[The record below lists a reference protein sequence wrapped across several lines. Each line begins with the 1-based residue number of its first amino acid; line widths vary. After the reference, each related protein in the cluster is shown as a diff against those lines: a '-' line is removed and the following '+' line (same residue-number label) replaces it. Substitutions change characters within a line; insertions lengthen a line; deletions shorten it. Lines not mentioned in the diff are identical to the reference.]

1 MESQNTGELKPFELL
16 SHEEYSSEE
25 MAAYLGV
32 SCEEIERREQAG
44 ELFSYC
50 RQSRGLE
57 KLYPAYQLA
66 PEIYPDL
73 IRRAREMLDADLVS
87 LHFFFT
93 QRDPDLGNLSVREVL
108 AGHVVE
114 GFELDEETAWL
125 VMQPLPRR
133 MEAVM
138 GALGRMHAVSQG
150 W

>member
-1 MESQNTGELKPFELL
+1 MECPNTCELRPFELL
-16 SHEEYSSEE
+16 SRAEYSVEE

-32 SCEEIERREQAG
+32 SCEEIERREQTG
-44 ELFSYC
+44 ELFSYR

-73 IRRAREMLDADLVS
+73 LRRARAMLDSDLVS

-93 QRDPDLGNLSVREVL
+93 QRDPDLGNLNVREVL
-108 AGHVVE
+108 AGHVAE
-114 GFELDEETAWL
+114 GFELDEEASWL
-125 VMQPLPRR
+125 LVQPLPRR

-138 GALGRMHAVSQG
+138 GALDRMHAVNQG

>member
-1 MESQNTGELKPFELL
+1 MKPQKTGELNPFELL
-16 SHEEYSSEE
+16 SHAEYSVEV

-32 SCEEIERREQAG
+32 SCEETERREQAG

-73 IRRAREMLDADLVS
+73 LRRARERLDSGLVS
-87 LHFFFT
+87 IHFFFT

-108 AGHVVE
+108 AGRAVD
-114 GFELDEETAWL
+114 GFELDEESSWL
-125 VMQPLPRR
+125 LVQPLPRR
-133 MEAVM
+133 IEAVM
-138 GALGRMHAVSQG
+138 GALDRMQAVSQG
-150 W
+150 G